1 MVLMNGIKKFKWII
15 GTTSIILVA
24 FLAVVMNSDKWGS
37 GAVSAYGKV
46 SQDAIEVSLINLIAT
61 PEQYDGKLVR
71 VTGVAKVEFE
81 NSGLYLSRDDYKNA
95 ITKNAVCL
103 TLDEKLLGTTYEN
116 LKKSNGKYVLVEGI
130 FNSKKKGHFDRYSG
144 TIDNITRYELWK

>member
-116 LKKSNGKYVLVEGI
+116 LKKRTESM
-130 FNSKKKGHFDRYSG
+130 FC
-144 TIDNITRYELWK
+144 